1 MNSTIYLFGNLGHGL
16 TLYPDDYTK
25 NIFKEFIS
33 RASAPTQLIIHRD
46 GAIMNYGY
54 IRKIENGHLFG
65 ICVQINGQY
74 FTVVKNLFDV
84 FEDITTN
91 IVVRGDIIQLN
102 NQGNLISA
110 ISNLTDKSH
119 EVDRIISYCQT
130 EMAKMS
136 SCCQLL
142 PNIDYS
148 TSDNDINNFRDTDS
162 NQNVVNSSVK
172 NGYTFIYKKD
182 DYDSLALSG
191 YRSTLYFLNKENE
204 NNKDQ
209 ISELKNELDKVKKQK
224 KQFKLVLWLFA
235 LFFVFILIVISVISD
250 KNRNIELQ
258 VGEINNLTNVNND
271 YRDSLSSLNYKLNI
285 VKNNYKT
292 KERELKNYKD
302 EVGAVFPIIIDSL
315 KIANTYFNGEI
326 RTDYGGIIFASNS
339 MYLRP
344 RIVYRGLI
352 SGSIELK
359 VKFYTPDG
367 KLNVATSAPHG
378 YSYSNE
384 VFVDVGE
391 NELYLSGYGNSEE
404 GAWQSGLYTIE
415 VWYND
420 VCLKHI
426 TFRLY

>member
-1 MNSTIYLFGNLGHGL
+1 M
-16 TLYPDDYTK
+16 
-25 NIFKEFIS
+25 
-33 RASAPTQLIIHRD
+33 
-46 GAIMNYGY
+46 
-54 IRKIENGHLFG
+54 
-65 ICVQINGQY
+65 
-74 FTVVKNLFDV
+74 
-84 FEDITTN
+84 
-91 IVVRGDIIQLN
+91 
-102 NQGNLISA
+102 
-110 ISNLTDKSH
+110 
-119 EVDRIISYCQT
+119 
-130 EMAKMS
+130 
-136 SCCQLL
+136 
-142 PNIDYS
+142 
-148 TSDNDINNFRDTDS
+148 
-162 NQNVVNSSVK
+162 
-172 NGYTFIYKKD
+172 
-182 DYDSLALSG
+182 
-191 YRSTLYFLNKENE
+191 
-204 NNKDQ
+204 
-209 ISELKNELDKVKKQK
+209 
-224 KQFKLVLWLFA
+224 LWLFA
-235 LFFVFILIVISVISD
+235 LFFVFIIIVISVISD

-258 VGEINNLTNVNND
+258 VGEINSLTKINDD
-271 YRDSLSSLNYKLNI
+271 YRDSLSGLNYKLNI
-285 VKNNYKT
+285 VENNYKI
-292 KERELKNYKD
+292 KEKELKSYKD

-367 KLNVATSAPHG
+367 KLNVANSAPHG

>member
-1 MNSTIYLFGNLGHGL
+1 MNCTIYLFGDLGQGL
-16 TLYPDDYTK
+16 TLYPNDYTK

-33 RASAPTQLIIHRD
+33 RASAPTQLIVHRD
-46 GAIMNYGY
+46 GSIMNYGY

-74 FTVVKNLFDV
+74 LTAIKKLFEL

-102 NQGNLISA
+102 NQGNLINT
-110 ISNLTDKSH
+110 ISKLTDKPQ

-130 EMAKMS
+130 ELAKMS
-136 SCCQLL
+136 LYCRTL
-142 PNIDYS
+142 PHIDYS
-148 TSDNDINNFRDTDS
+148 TSDNDINSFKDSDS
-162 NQNVVNSSVK
+162 NQNIINSSVQ

-191 YRSTLYFLNKENE
+191 YRSTLYYLNKENE
-204 NNKDQ
+204 NNKEQ
-209 ISELKNELDKVKKQK
+209 IIELKNELDKVRKQK
-224 KQFKLVLWLFA
+224 KQFKLVLCLFA
-235 LFFVFILIVISVISD
+235 LFFVFVIIVMSIISD

-258 VGEINNLTNVNND
+258 VGEINSLTNANKD
-271 YRDSLSSLNYKLNI
+271 YRDSLSILNYELNI
-285 VKNNYKT
+285 VENNYKT
-292 KERELKNYKD
+292 KVNEFQNYKD
-302 EVGAVFPIIIDSL
+302 AVGTVFPIIIDSL
-315 KIANTYFNGEI
+315 KIANTYFNGET

-344 RIVYRGLI
+344 KIVYRGLI
-352 SGSIELK
+352 SDTVELK

-367 KLNVATSAPHG
+367 KLNVATSAPYG

-384 VFVDVGE
+384 VYVDVGE